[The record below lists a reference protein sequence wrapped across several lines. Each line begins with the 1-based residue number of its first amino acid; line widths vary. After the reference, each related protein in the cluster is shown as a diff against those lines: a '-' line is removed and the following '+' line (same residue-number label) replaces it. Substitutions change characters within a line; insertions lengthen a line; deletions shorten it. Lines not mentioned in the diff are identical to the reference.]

1 MMHKSW
7 FFLFFIVFISHTISS
22 QRRLSQAW
30 IDLSISKKFSKKL
43 DVSLGMTNRIGDL
56 GLQTNFS
63 QFTAKYKLYDWMK
76 PSIDYRMVSNRQENG
91 AYQLSNRLNTNI
103 HFSKELKRFDFGLRL
118 RYQYSFSK
126 LVSQQND
133 PEFDLAYRFRP
144 SISYDINNSI
154 ISPTMSVEYFYNPEN
169 SALGNRFTKARYTF
183 GFDLELEGPHEFTV
197 AYILDQQI
205 NLPDPLQKHIVSI
218 SYNYKLKS
226 KKKAL

>member
-1 MMHKSW
+1 MIHKSW
-7 FFLFFIVFISHTISS
+7 LFLFFIVFISYTITS

-30 IDLSISKKFSKKL
+30 IDLSISKKCFKKL
-43 DVSLGMTNRIGDL
+43 DVSLGITNRIGDL
-56 GLQTNFS
+56 GIQTNFS
-63 QFTAKYKLYDWMK
+63 QFSVKYKLSDWMK
-76 PSIDYRMVSNRQENG
+76 PSIDYRLVSNRQENG
-91 AYQLSNRLNTNI
+91 AYQFSNRFNTNI
-103 HFSKELKRFDFGLRL
+103 QFSKEVKRFDFGLRL

-133 PEFDLAYRFRP
+133 PEFDLAYRIKP
-144 SISYDINNSI
+144 SFSYDINNSI

-169 SALGNRFTKARYTF
+169 SALGNRFTKTRYNF
-183 GFDLELEGPHEFTV
+183 GINLELDGSHELTL

-226 KKKAL
+226 KKKTL